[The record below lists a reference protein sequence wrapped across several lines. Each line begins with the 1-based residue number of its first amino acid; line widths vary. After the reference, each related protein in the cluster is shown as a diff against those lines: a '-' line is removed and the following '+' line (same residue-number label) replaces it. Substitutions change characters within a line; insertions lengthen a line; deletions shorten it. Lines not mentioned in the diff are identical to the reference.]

1 MTKYKGLVRLS
12 LVGIAAGIIGL
23 TGCGNNPSDEE
34 MQQLQNLR
42 DEVSS
47 LQKSVGELRQ
57 ESAKIQREQG
67 ETKARL
73 DQCAKDKEAT
83 SKNLEKLPK

>member
-1 MTKYKGLVRLS
+1 MTKYKGLVKLS
-12 LVGIAAGIIGL
+12 LIGLAAGMISL
-23 TGCGNNPSDEE
+23 TGCSKNASDEQ

-57 ESAKIQREQG
+57 ESSKLEREQG
-67 ETKARL
+67 EQKARL
-73 DQCAKDKEAT
+73 DQCAKDKDAT